1 MILEPSKSAE
11 EIERRL
17 STIRDPELAELLKSF
32 KREPSPSDAPNDIEP
47 DDYVSPSAPYWK
59 RRIGL
64 IALAGL
70 LAMSV
75 GYGYNSATS
84 TSRAGGHVK
93 PLPAAAV
100 VPPRP
105 HRKIAVRPIAAPRSA
120 VQHHAAVV
128 PARVPAPAPD
138 EAMIR
143 QVRAQFVHQRALTEQ
158 AQADAA
164 RAHHQAKLAMQA
176 RAEAQERALEAA
188 LGQARAEALA
198 AARAEALAREQ
209 AESALQQQQEQA
221 EANAQDP
228 QIKPGDAPPAS
239 TGRISTYPNPSNPAP
254 MPGPVLDPNCT
265 PHRGS
270 LFQNVLTSAAIYEVQ
285 RIIH

>member
-32 KREPSPSDAPNDIEP
+32 GREPTPP
-47 DDYVSPSAPYWK
+47 DDYTSSSAPYWK
-59 RRIGL
+59 RRIGF

-84 TSRAGGHVK
+84 ASHASGQAK
-93 PLPAAAV
+93 PLPAAAL
-100 VPPRP
+100 VPRRP
-105 HRKIAVRPIAAPRSA
+105 QRKLAAHHSLTQHVA
-120 VQHHAAVV
+120 VQHHAAIV
-128 PARVPAPAPD
+128 PIRPPAPAPD
-138 EAMIR
+138 ETLIR
-143 QVRAQFVHQRALTEQ
+143 QVRAQLVHQRALAAQ
-158 AQADAA
+158 AQAEAA

-176 RAEAQERALEAA
+176 RAQAQERALESA
-188 LGQARAEALA
+188 LAQARAEALA

-209 AESALQQQQEQA
+209 PENAQAQEQA
-221 EANAQDP
+221 RANAQDP
-228 QIKPGDAPPAS
+228 QIKPGDAPPQA
-239 TGRISTYPNPSNPAP
+239 TGRVSTLPNPGLPVP
-254 MPGPVLDPNCT
+254 MPGPIDPNCT

-270 LFQNVLTSAAIYEVQ
+270 LFRTVLTSAAIYEVQ
-285 RIIH
+285 RLIH

>member
-17 STIRDPELAELLKSF
+17 SAIRDPELAELLKSF
-32 KREPSPSDAPNDIEP
+32 KREPSPSDAPSYTEP
-47 DDYVSPSAPYWK
+47 DDYSSPYAPYWK
-59 RRIGL
+59 RRIGF

-84 TSRAGGHVK
+84 HPGSQTK
-93 PLPAAAV
+93 PLRAAAL
-100 VPPRP
+100 VPPRA
-105 HRKIAVRPIAAPRSA
+105 HRKVAVRHSVAPATS

-128 PARVPAPAPD
+128 PARAPAPAPD

-143 QVRAQFVHQRALTEQ
+143 QVRAQLVHQRTLAVQ

-164 RAHHQAKLAMQA
+164 RAHYQAKLAMQA
-176 RAEAQERALEAA
+176 RAQAQERALESA
-188 LGQARAEALA
+188 LAQARAEALA
-198 AARAEALAREQ
+198 AARAEALSREQ
-209 AESALQQQQEQA
+209 AESALQRQQEQA
-221 EANAQDP
+221 EVNAQDP
-228 QIKPGDAPPAS
+228 QIKPGDEPPAS
-239 TGRISTYPNPSNPAP
+239 TGRVSTYPNPSNPAP
-254 MPGPVLDPNCT
+254 MPGPVMDPNCT

-270 LFQNVLTSAAIYEVQ
+270 LFQNILTSAAIYEVQ